1 MKSLLAN
8 TSLVTAIGLIVVFI
22 SLAASAYSGQWHW
35 FGRSGSVMTM
45 CGVILMIRPIIR
57 LGLKEWIRVQNTI
70 NGGSFES
77 TEEEIEADRQS
88 VLDHVAS
95 QIGYVLTILGTVIWG
110 YGDLIG
116 RLFNCAN

>member
-1 MKSLLAN
+1 MKTLLSN
-8 TSLVTAIGLIVVFI
+8 TSLVTAVGLIVVAV

-35 FGRSGSVMTM
+35 FGRAGSVMII

-70 NGGSFES
+70 DGGSGEP
-77 TEEEIEADRQS
+77 TEIEADRQS

-95 QIGYVLTILGTVIWG
+95 QIGSVLTILGTVIWG

-116 RLFNCAN
+116 RLFNCGN